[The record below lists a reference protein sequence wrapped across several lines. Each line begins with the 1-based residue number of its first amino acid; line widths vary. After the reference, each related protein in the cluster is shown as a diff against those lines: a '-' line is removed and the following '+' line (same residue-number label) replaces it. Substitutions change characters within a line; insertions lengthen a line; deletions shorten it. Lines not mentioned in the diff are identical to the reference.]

1 MEVSDLF
8 MMRNALVDSGFKPEA
23 AEKVVTALENGMASK
38 IDEVMAKWESKWES
52 KMDLRFAAIDS
63 RFAVME
69 SRFAVMESR
78 FDILERDMII
88 KLGRMMIGSIITVS
102 ALVGIL
108 FKLIH

>member
-38 IDEVMAKWESKWES
+38 IDEVMAKWEA
-52 KMDLRFAAIDS
+52 KMDLRFAAID
-63 RFAVME
+63 